1 MANKFTT
8 KVTNEGLNLL
18 QLASQQDKKVEF
30 INVIASST
38 AYSESQLISETYDDI
53 NSRASKNQTGTINN
67 LTIDKNITKMELVFD
82 GHDIKSDYTLNSIFL
97 IAKLKDNQD
106 LKLFAVIKAN
116 QPQYMNS
123 YDGSG
128 STNLQ
133 INLGVKFS
141 NNDKVTLQID
151 TAAIATLGDLSN
163 LRNETQT
170 KLDKETSRATEKETS
185 LQKDLE
191 IEKNRAN
198 QSEIELQNKIDSEV
212 SRAQKTEKDLTA
224 SLSAEKNRAIQA
236 ENDLSGRITTEQNR
250 AMSRENYIDVK
261 IDKEKDRATSKENE
275 IANNIQ
281 SAAND
286 ARTNAKNDAITAIKS
301 DNQWQSMGNII
312 TNSPFLQNSDGFAQ
326 EVVRTATPMIEGGGI
341 NLLKGT
347 SKELK
352 QVTTTNDWVR
362 LAGAQVFKDMYPADN
377 FTAKVWIEKPNKDS
391 WLQAWVGGN
400 GLFKGNV
407 IKAGQSGYSEVHGT
421 LKNEVNNANLVLGAG
436 DDVSVSLGYKELKL
450 EKGTIATDWS
460 PAPEDL
466 ATKLQLNQVI
476 DTTNNMQKQ
485 ITDETSRAT
494 KAEQDIKDLANSNKS
509 RLDAKD
515 AHILI
520 DNKSDDVTNIFDVR
534 DKYNTKNVIQSL
546 VGDESGSAVGIGNN
560 GLTVIGGGES
570 SPSILHHVK
579 NQKAIDGTVYKPQ
592 DKELFL
598 ASDSNV
604 KIITNTQDSAN
615 PANYKVTNFDVNGN
629 VQIPGKIYSN
639 KNSKSIEDQIKDET
653 TRAQSEEKR
662 IDNKINYLSNNK
674 SIKEITV
681 DDMNDLTQEG
691 IYFSKKQLNN
701 LDTRFADKNNFII
714 ITGNQDYISQI
725 VISEVGAIIFRYRE
739 DGEWSK
745 WIKMIHDE
753 DLKRLPLSEIN
764 PSINELVKTVS
775 EIKERQKRPPTGY
788 ALDTSTKPWSLLFD
802 NGCIIYNSS
811 YWDNSEIF
819 RPDPPNNRG
828 KGDFPIYSIPD
839 TIMNVLKGLILYSDF
854 KNSNWDGG
862 FFGNTTV
869 ENRINNGDKYNWDGT
884 KIRKDGT
891 SANNRAIFARTIYEL
906 GIWSDEIVEELGAVR
921 K

>member
-170 KLDKETSRATEKETS
+170 KLDKETSRATEKEKNLALDIET
-185 LQKDLE
+185 
-191 IEKNRAN
+191 EKNRAIKAEN
-198 QSEIELQNKIDSEV
+198 NLQTNIDTID
-212 SRAQKTEKDLTA
+212 SRAQSEEKKLSNKLDTETARAIQSEQELQGKVETEKNRAQSKEDELKNLINSNKTT
-224 SLSAEKNRAIQA
+224 LNETVLNEQNRAIQA
-236 ENDLSGRITTEQNR
+236 EENLQSKITSEQNR
-250 AMSRENYIDVK
+250 AMTKENTLDSKIVQANKDIETEKSRAIAA
-261 IDKEKDRATSKENE
+261 EKD
-275 IANNIQ
+275 
-281 SAAND
+281 
-286 ARTNAKNDAITAIKS
+286 
-301 DNQWQSMGNII
+301 
-312 TNSPFLQNSDGFAQ
+312 LQNFIDGEMERAIIAEDEIRKSARSNQ
-326 EVVRTATPMIEGGGI
+326 E
-341 NLLKGT
+341 
-347 SKELK
+347 
-352 QVTTTNDWVR
+352 
-362 LAGAQVFKDMYPADN
+362 
-377 FTAKVWIEKPNKDS
+377 
-391 WLQAWVGGN
+391 
-400 GLFKGNV
+400 
-407 IKAGQSGYSEVHGT
+407 
-421 LKNEVNNANLVLGAG
+421 
-436 DDVSVSLGYKELKL
+436 
-450 EKGTIATDWS
+450 
-460 PAPEDL
+460 
-466 ATKLQLNQVI
+466 
-476 DTTNNMQKQ
+476 
-485 ITDETSRAT
+485 
-494 KAEQDIKDLANSNKS
+494 

-515 AHILI
+515 NHIFI
-520 DNKSDDVTNIFDVR
+520 NNKSDDVNNILDVV
-534 DKYNTKNVIQSL
+534 DKYNTKNFIQSL
-546 VGDESGSAVGIGNN
+546 AGDEWGSAVGIGNA

-570 SPSILHHVK
+570 SSTLLHYVK
-579 NQKAIDGTVYKPQ
+579 NQKAINGTVYQPQ
-592 DKELFL
+592 NEELFL
-598 ASDSNV
+598 ASDTNV
-604 KIITNTQDSAN
+604 KIITNTQDTN
-615 PANYKVTNFDVNGN
+615 NTANYKVTNFDVNGN

-639 KNSKSIEDQIKDET
+639 KTSKSIEDQIKDET

-662 IDNKINYLSNNK
+662 IDDKINYLSNNK

-725 VISEVGAIIFRYRE
+725 VITEVGAIIVRARE
-739 DGEWSK
+739 DGEWST
-745 WIKMIHDE
+745 WGRMVHYL
-753 DLKRLPLSEIN
+753 DLERLPLGQIN
-764 PSINELVKTVS
+764 PDIKDLVKTVS
-775 EIKERQKRPPTGY
+775 EIENRQKRPPTGY
-788 ALDTSTKPWSLLFD
+788 ILDTSTKPWSLLFD

-811 YWDNSEIF
+811 YWDNSAIF

-906 GIWSDEIVEELGAVR
+906 GIWSDAIVEELGAVR

>member
-18 QLASQQDKKVEF
+18 QLASKQDKKVEF

-97 IAKLKDNQD
+97 IAKLKDSQD

-170 KLDKETSRATEKETS
+170 KLDKETSRATEKEKN
-185 LQKDLE
+185 LALD
-191 IEKNRAN
+191 IE
-198 QSEIELQNKIDSEV
+198 
-212 SRAQKTEKDLTA
+212 T
-224 SLSAEKNRAIQA
+224 EKNRAIQA
-236 ENDLSGRITTEQNR
+236 ENTLQTNIDAIDSRAQSEEKKLSNKLDTETARAIQSEQELQGKVETEKNRAQSKEDELKNLINSNKTTLNETVLNEQNRAIQAEKNLQSKITSEQNR
-250 AMSRENYIDVK
+250 AM
-261 IDKEKDRATSKENE
+261 TKENTLDSKIVQANKDIE
-275 IANNIQ
+275 IEKY
-281 SAAND
+281 
-286 ARTNAKNDAITAIKS
+286 RAITAEK
-301 DNQWQSMGNII
+301 D
-312 TNSPFLQNSDGFAQ
+312 LQNFIDGEMERAIIAEDEIRKSARSNQ
-326 EVVRTATPMIEGGGI
+326 E
-341 NLLKGT
+341 
-347 SKELK
+347 
-352 QVTTTNDWVR
+352 
-362 LAGAQVFKDMYPADN
+362 
-377 FTAKVWIEKPNKDS
+377 
-391 WLQAWVGGN
+391 
-400 GLFKGNV
+400 
-407 IKAGQSGYSEVHGT
+407 
-421 LKNEVNNANLVLGAG
+421 
-436 DDVSVSLGYKELKL
+436 
-450 EKGTIATDWS
+450 
-460 PAPEDL
+460 
-466 ATKLQLNQVI
+466 
-476 DTTNNMQKQ
+476 
-485 ITDETSRAT
+485 
-494 KAEQDIKDLANSNKS
+494 

-662 IDNKINYLSNNK
+662 IDDKINYLSNNK
-674 SIKEITV
+674 SIKEVTV
-681 DDMNDLTQEG
+681 NDMNDLVQEG

-725 VISEVGAIIFRYRE
+725 VITEIGAIIVRARE
-739 DGEWSK
+739 DGEWST
-745 WIKMIHDE
+745 WGRMVHYL
-753 DLKRLPLSEIN
+753 DLERLNLGEIN
-764 PSINELVKTVS
+764 PDIKDLVKTVS
-775 EIKERQKRPPTGY
+775 EIENRQKRPPTGY
-788 ALDTSTKPWSLLFD
+788 ILDTRTKPWSLLFD
-802 NGCIIYNSS
+802 NGCRLVDIWHWN
-811 YWDNSEIF
+811 NGAIF
-819 RPDPPNNRG
+819 RPDTASFRN
-828 KGDFPIYSIPD
+828 KGEFPTYSIPD
-839 TIMNVLKGLILYSDF
+839 TIMKVITGNILYSDF

-862 FFGNTTV
+862 FFDLETKV
-869 ENRINNGDKYNWDGT
+869 ENRINNGDKYNWDGI

-906 GIWSDEIVEELGAVR
+906 GIWSDAIVEELGAVR